1 MDSAVAEERMPW
13 ANPPLDEVIDSPDAD
28 SCPMPTPSGV
38 CTPSYAGSCVM
49 QGLPREEQHK
59 EIIIEKSWEG
69 KNCTDGVWEHPTR
82 GHGVTDEDDEQD
94 ADHVPAA
101 NGPPGHFG
109 VFAGKWKWK
118 MENKKRGRL
127 HE

>member
-1 MDSAVAEERMPW
+1 MPW

-38 CTPSYAGSCVM
+38 CTPSYAESCVM
-49 QGLPREEQHK
+49 QGLPREEKHK

-69 KNCTDGVWEHPTR
+69 KDCTDGVWEHPTR

-101 NGPPGHFG
+101 MVLRVISACSREIGVENG
-109 VFAGKWKWK
+109 KYK
-118 MENKKRGRL
+118 ERTIT
-127 HE
+127 